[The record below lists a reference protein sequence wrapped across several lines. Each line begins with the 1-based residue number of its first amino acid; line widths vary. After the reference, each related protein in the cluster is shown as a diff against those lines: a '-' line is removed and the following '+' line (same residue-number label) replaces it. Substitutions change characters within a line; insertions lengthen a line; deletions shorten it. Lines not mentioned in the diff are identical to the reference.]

1 MQLRSFLRDKS
12 GVSAVEFA
20 LMAPLLFTMAVGTT
34 QMGKLFFAH
43 AGLRN
48 LVSEGARFAAIS
60 PRPTDAE
67 IKARLQAGGF
77 GLVTSNI
84 GAPVVC
90 YGYALASSDSNV
102 APPAINTAATTA
114 PPTMVEYADITV
126 TYSVQLDYIFWRP
139 AATVLTEK
147 RRAFIYPLETP
158 PTPATT
164 TWTPPTCPA

>member
-1 MQLRSFLRDKS
+1 MRSRSLVRNKE

-20 LMAPLLFTMAVGTT
+20 MIAPLLFGLAIGTT

-48 LVSEGARFAAIS
+48 LVSEGARFASIS
-60 PRPTDAE
+60 PRPTDAL
-67 IKARLQAGGF
+67 IKAQLRQGGF

-84 GAPVVC
+84 SEPVIC
-90 YGYALASSDSNV
+90 YGYSLASSSSEV
-102 APPAINTAATTA
+102 APPAINMAATT
-114 PPTMVEYADITV
+114 PPPALVEYADITV
-126 TYSVQLDYIFWRP
+126 TYSVQLDYIFWTP
-139 AATVLTEK
+139 PATVLTEK

-158 PTPATT
+158 ATTTST